1 METLNYHEVTKFL
14 WNTECIIHLYM
25 LLSRVRIFPSLSCI
39 DLAVC
44 SHCASSQSDIYQKEM
59 THLAQLELKFSK
71 LWRETRL
78 AWMECADILN
88 PDNSSQSPLIVPF
101 ITATIQGF

>member
-1 METLNYHEVTKFL
+1 
-14 WNTECIIHLYM
+14 M

-44 SHCASSQSDIYQKEM
+44 SHCASSQSAQKEM

>member
-1 METLNYHEVTKFL
+1 MEYRVYHTPIHVALMCTYL
-14 WNTECIIHLYM
+14 SIIILYR
-25 LLSRVRIFPSLSCI
+25 SI
-39 DLAVC
+39 AVC

-78 AWMECADILN
+78 AWMETGMDGMCCHFAGI
-88 PDNSSQSPLIVPF
+88 
-101 ITATIQGF
+101 